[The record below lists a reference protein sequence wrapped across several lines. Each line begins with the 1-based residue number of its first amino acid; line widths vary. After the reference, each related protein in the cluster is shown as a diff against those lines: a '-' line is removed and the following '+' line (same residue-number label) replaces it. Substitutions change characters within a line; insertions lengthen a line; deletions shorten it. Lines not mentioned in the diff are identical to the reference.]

1 MLPRLD
7 GIEVLR
13 RAREHTAHPIIM
25 LTARIE
31 EVDRLL
37 GLELGADDYVCKPFS
52 PRELVARVRA
62 VLRRTAGRP
71 GADRARPGAQGDAPG
86 LVLDDVHWR
95 ASLEGTP
102 LNLTRREFGLLQVLS
117 RHPGRIFSR
126 ARLLEL
132 AYDDTVDV
140 TERAI
145 DSHVKNLR
153 RKLGAVTPRTT
164 GYGRCTAWALAVF
177 AQAWEAP
184 IPSPRERGRRVRAAR
199 REPDEVAGPQA
210 LRLAPCIAHAEAAR
224 DRHEQHVAIVHV
236 GVGGVAVA
244 GVGDHRRL
252 VRQPFDEQ
260 RLAGQRV
267 PGVHVHGRSLSHS
280 NPRMSQPGARVC
292 ARSTESEGP
301 LLQEES
307 MTTQP
312 LRRALLGLAVAG
324 ALYGPTA
331 SWSAADQAYPV
342 KPITIIVPFPAG
354 GGTDVIFRSVQ
365 VRLQAA
371 LGCRSSSTT
380 APARAAPWARASARR
395 PTPTATRWWPAPR
408 PPSPRPMRCT
418 PSCPTTPP
426 RTWCR
431 SAPSAPRPSCW

>member
-1 MLPRLD
+1 MTRIVIVEDEIDIASVVQDYLRHAGYETEHFADGQSALDSIVASPPDLTLLDIMLPRLD

-62 VLRRTAGRP
+62 VLRRTAP
-71 GADRARPGAQGDAPG
+71 GPAAGASDDAPG

-153 RKLGAVTPRTT
+153 RKLGAVTPEHDWIRSV
-164 GYGRCTAWALAVF
+164 YGVGF
-177 AQAWEAP
+177 AWEAP
-184 IPSPRERGRRVRAAR
+184 A
-199 REPDEVAGPQA
+199 
-210 LRLAPCIAHAEAAR
+210 
-224 DRHEQHVAIVHV
+224 
-236 GVGGVAVA
+236 
-244 GVGDHRRL
+244 
-252 VRQPFDEQ
+252 
-260 RLAGQRV
+260 
-267 PGVHVHGRSLSHS
+267 
-280 NPRMSQPGARVC
+280 
-292 ARSTESEGP
+292 
-301 LLQEES
+301 
-307 MTTQP
+307 
-312 LRRALLGLAVAG
+312 
-324 ALYGPTA
+324 
-331 SWSAADQAYPV
+331 
-342 KPITIIVPFPAG
+342 
-354 GGTDVIFRSVQ
+354 
-365 VRLQAA
+365 
-371 LGCRSSSTT
+371 
-380 APARAAPWARASARR
+380 
-395 PTPTATRWWPAPR
+395 
-408 PPSPRPMRCT
+408 
-418 PSCPTTPP
+418 
-426 RTWCR
+426 
-431 SAPSAPRPSCW
+431 